1 MACACMTERFSQV
14 QIDLDMSLEGAVWP
28 TACLHANRCRTLSAT
43 VRRAGAEAEAGVRRG
58 WQAAQLSRGKVCCLS
73 IFCLAS
79 NDAVVHENDPR
90 PQARAHRGLR
100 IRPRRMLGCMRSMWA
115 SFLMP
120 WPMPMQHAVLC
131 ARAWSARELRSC
143 SSPAAKKPGRRH
155 RRRWMHALC
164 LQSCLHAMQCHF

>member
-1 MACACMTERFSQV
+1 M
-14 QIDLDMSLEGAVWP
+14 WP
-28 TACLHANRCRTLSAT
+28 NGVFPRQPLQNLSAT

-164 LQSCLHAMQCHF
+164 MQSCLHAMQCHF

>member
-1 MACACMTERFSQV
+1 MTWAC
-14 QIDLDMSLEGAVWP
+14 
-28 TACLHANRCRTLSAT
+28 
-43 VRRAGAEAEAGVRRG
+43 
-58 WQAAQLSRGKVCCLS
+58 LSRGQCGQRRVSTPTVAELCLQRS
-73 IFCLAS
+73 GAQGPKPRRAFDEAGKQHSFQEERC
-79 NDAVVHENDPR
+79 AVFPYFVWRQTTPLFMRTTPR

-164 LQSCLHAMQCHF
+164 MQSCLHAMQCHF